1 MNQDLR
7 NAFLKKGGILQT
19 KDLRQLGYYYQKIQE
34 LLEKGEIEQI
44 RHGYYQY
51 IDDDSYSDISIL
63 KALFPDG
70 VLCRESALD
79 YYGYTERTPSAWHI
93 AVDRQTSRRRFQIDY
108 PIVKPHFVVSDKFSV
123 GIEIVEIEGSE
134 IQIYDRERTICD
146 CLKHRNKLNA
156 EVFNGAIQCYLAD
169 GKKNEGRLG
178 KYASVF
184 HVDKKV
190 RGILGIWL

>member
-1 MNQDLR
+1 M
-7 NAFLKKGGILQT
+7 
-19 KDLRQLGYYYQKIQE
+19 GYYYQKIQE

-44 RHGYYQY
+44 RRGYYQY

-108 PIVKPHFVVSDKFSV
+108 PSISTISIPT
-123 GIEIVEIEGSE
+123 ENLSE
-134 IQIYDRERTICD
+134 TT
-146 CLKHRNKLNA
+146 K
-156 EVFNGAIQCYLAD
+156 
-169 GKKNEGRLG
+169 
-178 KYASVF
+178 
-184 HVDKKV
+184 
-190 RGILGIWL
+190 

>member
-1 MNQDLR
+1 MD
-7 NAFLKKGGILQT
+7 
-19 KDLRQLGYYYQKIQE
+19 IQNE
-34 LLEKGEIEQI
+34 LLQ
-44 RHGYYQY
+44 
-51 IDDDSYSDISIL
+51 
-63 KALFPDG
+63 
-70 VLCRESALD
+70 
-79 YYGYTERTPSAWHI
+79 HI